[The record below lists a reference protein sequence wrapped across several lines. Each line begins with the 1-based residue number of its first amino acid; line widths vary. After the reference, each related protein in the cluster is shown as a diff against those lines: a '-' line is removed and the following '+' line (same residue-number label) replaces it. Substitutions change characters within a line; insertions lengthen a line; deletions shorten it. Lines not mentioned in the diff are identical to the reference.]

1 MTGKKTLRIAIVG
14 AGASGL
20 MALIKLREAGLPD
33 VTIFEKADSLGG
45 TWRDNRYPGLTC
57 DVPSL
62 AYRYSFAPNSEWSHV
77 CAPGPEILEY
87 LKDIAAR
94 YDLERDIRYGAEMRT
109 AEFRDGQWHVTTSQ
123 GDEGAFDV
131 VLAAAGVLH
140 HPAYPDIEGLDTFKG
155 DTFHTARWPDNFSLK
170 GKRVGVIGT
179 GSTATQ
185 ITGAIIDEVASLSL
199 FQRTPQWIL
208 PLANDPIPEE
218 QREAYRANPA
228 LLEEEFVRLSAQQ
241 TESFAAAVV
250 GENPRAY
257 EALENYCKDHLNL
270 VTDPDL
276 RARLTPDYRVGC
288 KRLIMSGNFYQAIQK
303 DNAELVTDAITRI
316 EPAGVRTSDAN
327 SKDGRLHELDVLVL
341 ATGFDAHKI
350 MSPMIVKGRSGKR
363 LDETWAS
370 AQEAYLAVTI
380 PDFPNWF
387 MIGGPNS
394 PVGNFSWLQTAEL
407 QFGYALK
414 LIETLR
420 TGNVRELSPKPEALR
435 AFNDAVKAKMPDTVW
450 ASGCKSWYINKD
462 GHVASWPWTFDK
474 FKRDMTEPV
483 MEDYLF
489 G

>member
-1 MTGKKTLRIAIVG
+1 MAKERNLRIAIVG

-20 MALIKLREAGLPD
+20 MALIKLREAGITD

-45 TWRDNRYPGLTC
+45 TWRDNRYPGLSC

-62 AYRYSFAPNSEWSHV
+62 AYRYSFAPNAEWSHV
-77 CAPGPEILEY
+77 CASGPEILDY
-87 LKDIAAR
+87 FKGIAAE
-94 YDLERDIRYGAEMRT
+94 YDLERDIRYNCEVLKAD
-109 AEFRDGQWHVTTSQ
+109 FIDGQWRIETSD
-123 GDEGAFDV
+123 GDEGAFDA

-140 HPAYPDIEGLDTFKG
+140 HPAYPDIPGLDTFTG
-155 DTFHTARWPDNFSLK
+155 DAFHTARWPHNFSLK
-170 GKRVGVIGT
+170 GKRVGLIGT

-185 ITGAIIDEVASLSL
+185 ITGAVIDEVAKLSL

-218 QREAYRANPA
+218 QRAAYRANPA
-228 LLEEEFVRLSAQQ
+228 LLEEEFERLSAQQ

-276 RARLTPDYRVGC
+276 RKRLTPDYKVGC

-303 DNAELVTDAITRI
+303 PNAELVTDGITAI
-316 EPAGVRTSDAN
+316 EPKGVRTA
-327 SKDGRLHELDVLVL
+327 DGRLHEIDVLVL

-350 MSPMIVKGRSGKR
+350 MSPMVITGRGGKQ
-363 LDETWAS
+363 LDAEWS
-370 AQEAYLAVTI
+370 RAQEAYLAVTI

-414 LIETLR
+414 LIEMIR
-420 TGNVRELSPKPEALR
+420 DGNARELAPKAEALR
-435 AFNDAVKAKMPDTVW
+435 RFNDAVKAKMPDTIW

-462 GHVASWPWTFDK
+462 GHVASWPWTFAR
-474 FKRDMTEPV
+474 FKADMTNPV
-483 MEDYLF
+483 LDDYEIA
-489 G
+489 

>member
-1 MTGKKTLRIAIVG
+1 MSKKLRIAVIG
-14 AGASGL
+14 AGASGM
-20 MALIKLREAGLPD
+20 MALIKLREAGLTD
-33 VTIFEKADSLGG
+33 VTIFEKALSLGG
-45 TWRDNRYPGLTC
+45 TWRDNRYPGITC

-62 AYRYSFAPNSEWSHV
+62 AYRYSFAPNAEWSHV
-77 CAPGPEILEY
+77 CAPGPEILDY

-94 YDLERDIRYGAEMRT
+94 HDLERDIRYDTEVRT
-109 AEFRDGQWHVTTSQ
+109 ADFRDGQWHIVTSQ
-123 GDEGAFDV
+123 GDEGAFDAV
-131 VLAAAGVLH
+131 IAAAGVLH
-140 HPAYPDIEGLDTFKG
+140 HPAYPDIEGLDTFGG
-155 DTFHTARWPDNFSLK
+155 DMFHTARWPENFSLK

-185 ITGAIIDEVASLSL
+185 ITGAVVDEVSHYSL

-218 QREAYRANPA
+218 QREAYRKNPA
-228 LLEEEFVRLSAQQ
+228 LLEEEFERLSSQQ

-257 EALENYCKDHLNL
+257 AALENYCKEHLNL
-270 VTDPDL
+270 VTDAEL
-276 RARLTPDYRVGC
+276 RARLTPDYKVGC
-288 KRLIMSGNFYQAIQK
+288 KRLIMSGNFYQAIQQP
-303 DNAELVTDAITRI
+303 NAELVTDAITRI
-316 EPAGVRTSDAN
+316 ERGGVRTADAN
-327 SKDGRLHELDVLVL
+327 SKEERLHELDVLVL

-350 MSPMIVKGRSGKR
+350 MSPMIVTGRNDKR
-363 LDETWAS
+363 LDRTWAG

-414 LIETLR
+414 LIELIR
-420 TGNVRELSPKPEALR
+420 DGNARELSPTHEALR
-435 AFNDAVKAKMPDTVW
+435 TFNDAVKAKMPDTVW
-450 ASGCKSWYINKD
+450 ASGCKSWYINKE
-462 GHVASWPWTFDK
+462 GHVASWPWTFAK

-483 MEDYLF
+483 LTDYEVV
-489 G
+489 

>member
-1 MTGKKTLRIAIVG
+1 MTNQRNLRIAIIG

-20 MALIKLREAGLPD
+20 MALIKLRGAGVTD

-57 DVPSL
+57 DVPSM
-62 AYRYSFAPNSEWSHV
+62 AYRYSFAPNAEWTHV
-77 CAPGPEILEY
+77 CAPGPEILDY
-87 LKDIAAR
+87 LNGIADK
-94 YDLERDIRYGAEMRT
+94 YDLERDIRYGAEVRT
-109 AEFRDGQWHVTTSQ
+109 ADFRDGQWHVTTSR
-123 GDEGAFDV
+123 GNEGAFDAV
-131 VLAAAGVLH
+131 IAAAGVLH
-140 HPAYPDIEGLDTFKG
+140 HPAYPDIEGLGTFGG
-155 DTFHTARWPDNFSLK
+155 DTFHTARWPDNVSLK
-170 GKRVGVIGT
+170 DKRVGVIGT

-185 ITGAIIDEVASLSL
+185 ITGAIVDEVSRLSL
-199 FQRTPQWIL
+199 FQRTAQWIL

-218 QREAYRANPA
+218 QRAAYRANPA
-228 LLEEEFVRLSAQQ
+228 LLEEEFARLSSQQ
-241 TESFAAAVV
+241 TDSFAAAVV

-257 EALENYCKDHLNL
+257 EALERYCTEHLDL
-270 VTDPDL
+270 VTDANL
-276 RARLTPDYRVGC
+276 RARLTPDYKVGC

-303 DNAELVTDAITRI
+303 PNAELVTDAITRI
-316 EPAGVRTSDAN
+316 EAGGVRTA
-327 SKDGRLHELDVLVL
+327 DGRLHELDVLVL

-350 MSPMIVKGRSGKR
+350 MSPMVVSGRGGKR
-363 LDETWAS
+363 LDKTWAG

-414 LIETLR
+414 LIEMIR
-420 TGNVRELSPKPEALR
+420 AGNARELSPTHQALR
-435 AFNDAVKAKMPDTVW
+435 TFNDAVKAKMPDTIW

-474 FKRDMTEPV
+474 FKADMETPV
-483 MEDYLF
+483 LSDYEIA
-489 G
+489 

>member
-1 MTGKKTLRIAIVG
+1 MSDTRNLKIAIIG
-14 AGASGL
+14 AGASGM
-20 MALIKLREAGLPD
+20 MALIKLRDAGISD

-45 TWRDNRYPGLTC
+45 TWRDNRYPGITC
-57 DVPSL
+57 DVPSM
-62 AYRYSFAPNSEWSHV
+62 AYRYSFAPNAEWSHV
-77 CAPGPEILEY
+77 CAPGPEILDY
-87 LKDIAAR
+87 LKRVAAEH
-94 YDLERDIRYGAEMRT
+94 DLERDIRYGHEVLSADY
-109 AEFRDGQWHVTTSQ
+109 ADGQWHITTSK
-123 GDEGAFDV
+123 GDEGRFDA

-140 HPAYPDIEGLDTFKG
+140 HPAYPDIEGLDSFAG
-155 DTFHTARWPDNFSLK
+155 EMFHTARWPHDASLK

-185 ITGAIIDEVASLSL
+185 ITGAVVDEVAHYAL
-199 FQRTPQWIL
+199 FQRTAQWIL

-228 LLEEEFVRLSAQQ
+228 LLEEEYERLSLEQ
-241 TESFAAAVV
+241 TATFAAAVV

-257 EALENYCKDHLNL
+257 AALERYCREHLELVKDPALK
-270 VTDPDL
+270 TK
-276 RARLTPDYRVGC
+276 LTPDYKVGC

-303 DNAELVTDAITRI
+303 PNAELVTDGIERI
-316 EPAGVRTSDAN
+316 EPEGVRT
-327 SKDGRLHELDVLVL
+327 KDGRLHALDVLVL

-350 MSPMIVKGRSGKR
+350 MSPMQVTGRNGKR
-363 LDETWAS
+363 LDATWEV

-414 LIETLR
+414 LIEMLR
-420 TGNVRELSPKPEALR
+420 DGQAREIAPKQEALR
-435 AFNDAVKAKMPDTVW
+435 AFNDAVRAKMPDTVW
-450 ASGCKSWYINKD
+450 ASGCRSWYMDKH

-474 FKRDMTEPV
+474 FKADMQAPV
-483 MEDYLF
+483 LADYEIA
-489 G
+489 

>member
-1 MTGKKTLRIAIVG
+1 MEKKLRIAVIG
-14 AGASGL
+14 AGASGM

-33 VTIFEKADSLGG
+33 VTVFEKASSLGG
-45 TWRDNRYPGLTC
+45 TWRDNRYPGITC

-77 CAPGPEILEY
+77 CAPGPEILDY
-87 LKDIAAR
+87 LKGIAAEH
-94 YDLERDIRYGAEMRT
+94 DLERDIRYDTEVRT
-109 AEFRDGQWHVTTSQ
+109 ADFRDGQWHITTSQ
-123 GDEGAFDV
+123 GDEGAFDAV
-131 VLAAAGVLH
+131 IAAAGVLH
-140 HPAYPDIEGLDTFKG
+140 HPAYPDIEGLDTFSG
-155 DTFHTARWPDNFSLK
+155 DAFHTARWPENLSLK

-185 ITGAIIDEVASLSL
+185 ITGAIVDEVAKLSL

-218 QREAYRANPA
+218 QREAYRAKPA
-228 LLEEEFVRLSAQQ
+228 LLEEEFERLSAQQ

-257 EALENYCKDHLNL
+257 AAMENYCKEHLNL

-276 RARLTPDYRVGC
+276 RARLTPDYKVGC

-303 DNAELVTDAITRI
+303 PNAELVTDAITRI
-316 EPAGVRTSDAN
+316 ERGGVRTA
-327 SKDGRLHELDVLVL
+327 DGRLHELDVLVL

-350 MSPMIVKGRSGKR
+350 MSPMVVTGRGNKR
-363 LDETWAS
+363 LDKTWAD

-394 PVGNFSWLQTAEL
+394 PVGNFSWLQTAEY

-414 LIETLR
+414 LIKLIR
-420 TGNVRELSPKPEALR
+420 DGNARELSPTHEALR
-435 AFNDAVKAKMPDTVW
+435 NFNDAVKAKMPDTVW
-450 ASGCKSWYINKD
+450 ASGCKSWYIDKK
-462 GHVASWPWTFDK
+462 GHVASWPWTFAK
-474 FKRDMTEPV
+474 FKLDMLEPV
-483 MEDYLF
+483 LEDYEIV
-489 G
+489 